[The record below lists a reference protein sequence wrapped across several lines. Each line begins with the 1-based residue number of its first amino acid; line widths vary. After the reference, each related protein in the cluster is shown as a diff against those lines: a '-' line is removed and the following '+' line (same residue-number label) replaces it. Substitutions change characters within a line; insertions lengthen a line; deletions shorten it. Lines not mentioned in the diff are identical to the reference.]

1 MSTTNRIS
9 QIRLEG
15 PKSKSTRSSWPSN
28 KQQSESLNCKITKK
42 RNTQIFTDLRPMWMS
57 EIDNE
62 ETEIKKSKTGY
73 PSDIFFYCFFLFF
86 KFGGV
91 SRLFFCHW
99 FGSKL
104 KTRERG
110 LKNDKQWDPPTT
122 PFVSRENTHVIW
134 IVGLVTSLDLA
145 ANTLTVSYSS
155 FWP

>member
-28 KQQSESLNCKITKK
+28 KQQSESLNCKITKNETRRFLQIYDQCGCPKSTTK
-42 RNTQIFTDLRPMWMS
+42 RQKL
-57 EIDNE
+57 
-62 ETEIKKSKTGY
+62 KKSKTGY
-73 PSDIFFYCFFLFF
+73 PSDIFFYYFLNLGEFLASF
-86 KFGGV
+86 
-91 SRLFFCHW
+91 SAIDLAPSWRHE
-99 FGSKL
+99 
-104 KTRERG
+104 REV